1 MARARDTST
10 LRRMEPIGGDV
21 IGSQLVVI
29 TAALG
34 GLVITTL
41 AIVRDIY
48 SRRAIQAHV
57 GAPAKP

>member
-1 MARARDTST
+1 MPCTRDTST
-10 LRRMEPIGGDV
+10 ISRMEPIV
-21 IGSQLVVI
+21 AAVFGSQLVVI

-48 SRRAIQAHV
+48 SRRAVQALV
-57 GAPAKP
+57 GEPAKP